1 MHINSNQG
9 NVEQLDK
16 YIQEGKNIFL
26 LIYMEGCGPCNA
38 TRPEWKKI
46 ENVLDM
52 KYKNNSNLVI
62 ADVDQELLSKLP
74 SLKKQPS
81 GFPTMLY
88 INNKGNSIED
98 YEESNVNVKDRTI
111 DSFVDWIAT
120 KMNSNSFGGALKN
133 KRRKT
138 LKNGKKVKKGGKWSK
153 KYKKSINCRKPKGFS
168 HKNGISYYE
177 LYIKKGQKI
186 RRPCFSI

>member
-1 MHINSNQG
+1 MIVMHINSNQG

-16 YIQEGKNIFL
+16 YIQEGKNIFV

-111 DSFVDWIAT
+111 DSFVDWIGS
-120 KMNSNSFGGALKN
+120 KMNSNSFGGGLKN
-133 KRRKT
+133 KRSKCKRTKT
-138 LKNGKKVKKGGKWSK
+138 LKKRGNTLKKGGKWSL

-168 HKNGISYYE
+168 QRQHCKYGR
-177 LYIKKGQKI
+177 KK
-186 RRPCFSI
+186 

>member
-1 MHINSNQG
+1 MIVMHINSNQG

-111 DSFVDWIAT
+111 DSFVVWIGS
-120 KMNSNSFGGALKN
+120 KINSNSFGGGLK
-133 KRRKT
+133 KRKKT
-138 LKNGKKVKKGGKWSK
+138 LKKRGNTLKKGGNTLKKEKKGGKWSL

-168 HKNGISYYE
+168 QRQHCKYG
-177 LYIKKGQKI
+177 KKY
-186 RRPCFSI
+186 

>member
-1 MHINSNQG
+1 MIIIHLHSNQG
-9 NVEQLDK
+9 NIEQFDK
-16 YIQEGKNIFL
+16 YIQEGKQIFV

-46 ENVLDM
+46 ENVLDN
-52 KYKNNSNLVI
+52 KYKNNSNIVI
-62 ADVDQELLSKLP
+62 ADIDQELLSKIP

-88 INNKGNSIED
+88 INNKGNTIED
-98 YEESNVNVKDRTI
+98 YEESNLKLKDRTI
-111 DSFVDWIAT
+111 DSFVEWIET
-120 KMNSNSFGGALKN
+120 KINSNSYGGDFKRKTS

-138 LKNGKKVKKGGKWSK
+138 FKKGKKGGKWSL

-168 HKNGISYYE
+168 QRQHCKYGR
-177 LYIKKGQKI
+177 KK
-186 RRPCFSI
+186 

>member
-1 MHINSNQG
+1 MIVMHINSNQG

-16 YIQEGKNIFL
+16 YIQEGKNIFV

-111 DSFVDWIAT
+111 DSFVDWIGS
-120 KMNSNSFGGALKN
+120 KMNSNSFGGGLKKKTSKC
-133 KRRKT
+133 KRTKT
-138 LKNGKKVKKGGKWSK
+138 LKKRGNTLKKGGKWSL
-153 KYKKSINCRKPKGFS
+153 KYKKSINCRNPKGFS
-168 HKNGISYYE
+168 QRQHCKYGR
-177 LYIKKGQKI
+177 KK
-186 RRPCFSI
+186 

>member
-1 MHINSNQG
+1 MIIIHLHSNQG
-9 NVEQLDK
+9 NIEQFDK
-16 YIQEGKNIFL
+16 YIQEGKQIFV

-46 ENVLDM
+46 ENVLDN

-98 YEESNVNVKDRTI
+98 YEESNINVKDRTI
-111 DSFVDWIAT
+111 DSFVDWIGT
-120 KMNSNSFGGALKN
+120 KMNSNSFGGGLK
-133 KRRKT
+133 KKRKT
-138 LKNGKKVKKGGKWSK
+138 LKRGKNRKKGGKWSL

-168 HKNGISYYE
+168 QRQHCKYGR
-177 LYIKKGQKI
+177 KK
-186 RRPCFSI
+186 